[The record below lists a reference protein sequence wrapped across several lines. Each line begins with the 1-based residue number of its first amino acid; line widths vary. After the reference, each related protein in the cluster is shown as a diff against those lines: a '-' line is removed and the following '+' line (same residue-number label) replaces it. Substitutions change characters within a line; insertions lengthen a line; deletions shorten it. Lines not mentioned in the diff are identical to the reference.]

1 MLATL
6 EVGQGDNQYL
16 LTHLNCTLLLPLLA
30 TKQSILAVSR
40 AVAAAGDVTKA
51 YYACD
56 GT

>member
-1 MLATL
+1 VLAAL

-16 LTHLNCTLLLPLLA
+16 LTHLDCTLLLPMLA
-30 TKQSILAVSR
+30 TNSSIPAVSR
-40 AVAAAGDVTKA
+40 AVAATGDVTKS

>member
-16 LTHLNCTLLLPLLA
+16 LTHLNRTLLLPMLA

-40 AVAAAGDVTKA
+40 AATGDVTKS

>member
-1 MLATL
+1 VLATL